1 MMSRSRGTSKAAF
14 GRQQYLWAALAIL
27 VSSSVR
33 AADWPRFL
41 GPAANSISSET
52 GINKDWGAQPPK
64 ECWRVAMTDEGFS
77 GPAVKGEVVYVHDH
91 VGEEDVIRALAVATG
106 KEIWR
111 FTYPEEGRENHGFTR
126 ATPTIDSGHVYTV
139 SRTGVVHCLE
149 AAKGQLVW
157 RADVMKDHGGE
168 PPEWGAA
175 NSAFVDG
182 DQLIA
187 IAAGEGS
194 HLVALNKKTG
204 EKIWAGGGTDI
215 AGYGTPALATLDGR
229 KQYLWART
237 WCGLPAVIAAV
248 ARCCASRAIRSPRS
262 GATSA
267 SRRTGVRES
276 S

>member
-1 MMSRSRGTSKAAF
+1 
-14 GRQQYLWAALAIL
+14 
-27 VSSSVR
+27 
-33 AADWPRFL
+33 
-41 GPAANSISSET
+41 
-52 GINKDWGAQPPK
+52 
-64 ECWRVAMTDEGFS
+64 MTDEGFS